1 MRRCGRRVHYYR
13 HPYDDEQG
21 YNPGRDPAEV
31 DTSYYHPMVSDVLA
45 MVKDCPGSDAVTRK
59 IIGG

>member
-1 MRRCGRRVHYYR
+1 MRNPDEMEAVGKV
-13 HPYDDEQG
+13 EQG
-21 YNPGRDPAEV
+21 YNPGPDPAEV